1 MDFPITDL
9 MDEPACYAQLVDW
22 LHPDGMTCP
31 RCHQHDRMVV
41 HRRGRDP
48 VLDFRCGHCHRV
60 FNAFTGTAL
69 HGIKRRPRE
78 LVLIIRGFAQGVPT
92 AQLARELG
100 CDRSELLNLRHRLQ
114 DLAFHNRDIMPLDDL
129 VLEAD
134 ETYQNAGKKGVPH
147 LDPEDPPRRRA
158 NKIPGHG
165 TWDNDRPPVCG
176 VVGRE
181 GGQIR
186 LSVTERSDGETLDTV
201 VRRASWPMV
210 EVNTDEWCG
219 YSGLP
224 AMGRSRATVCH
235 AAGEW
240 ARDDDG
246 DGIREVHVNTLEGLW
261 TGLRNFL
268 RPFRGVSKVY
278 LYQYVAMFEWGYNV
292 KRVTEAFVCALLGAR
307 SATTCPT

>member
-9 MDEPACYAQLVDW
+9 MDEPACYGQLVDW

-114 DLAFHNRDIMPLDDL
+114 DLAFRNRDIMPLDDP

-134 ETYQNAGKKGVPH
+134 ETYQNAGEK
-147 LDPEDPPRRRA
+147 RRAASRPGGPAAARA

-201 VRRASWPMV
+201 VRRTSWPMV

-219 YSGLP
+219 YNGLP

-268 RPFRGVSKVY
+268 RPFRGVNKVY

-292 KRVTEAFVCALLGAR
+292 KRVTEAFVCALLGVR
-307 SATTCPT
+307 SATICPT